1 MYWVKFGVPSTNL
14 QTKSK
19 SITFSASTIEGTI
32 MHRNKLDG
40 MNKHP
45 WKAEITEWGIPK
57 WSRVR
62 FPTGTLRF
70 MNLSI
75 LAVREENNHYG
86 K

>member
-1 MYWVKFGVPSTNL
+1 
-14 QTKSK
+14 
-19 SITFSASTIEGTI
+19 